1 MAKHKQKPQVEMPF
15 LDHLEE
21 LRWRLIRS
29 MIALGIG
36 MILCFFV
43 SPYILEFLK
52 YPATRLDPPLIFQF
66 LKVQAIF
73 IVYIEIGFFGGL
85 TLTLPYLLF
94 QIWRFVAPGLNP
106 GEQKYFLPLVFFST
120 ALFLIGLS
128 FAFLVILPI
137 ALEFF
142 VGLAPEGIEANIA
155 IDLYIG
161 FAIRIMFLFG
171 LIFELPMVCYFL
183 AKIGLLTDELM
194 RKYRRHGIV
203 VIFIVAALLT
213 PPDPV
218 TQVFLGVPLV
228 LLYEFSIYIV
238 AMVVRQ
244 RKKREAV
251 EEARYQ
257 ALLEAERRQEEEK
270 RAGQEG
276 S

>member
-1 MAKHKQKPQVEMPF
+1 MAKRKQTPQVEMPF

-21 LRWRLIRS
+21 LRWRLIRA

-43 SPYILEFLK
+43 APYILEFLK
-52 YPATRLDPPLIFQF
+52 YPASQLDPPLIFQF

-94 QIWRFVAPGLNP
+94 QIWSFVSPGLMP
-106 GEQKYFLPLVFFST
+106 TERKYFLPLVVFST
-120 ALFLIGLS
+120 GLFLIGLT

-142 VGLAPEGIEANIA
+142 VGLAPDGIEANIA

-203 VIFIVAALLT
+203 AIFIIAALLT

-238 AMVVRQ
+238 AMVVRK

-257 ALLEAERRQEEEK
+257 ALLEEERRLEEEK
-270 RAGQEG
+270 RTEQEG